1 MESFSAENE
10 DEVGFKAGE
19 RIHVINKSMD
29 GWWKIRYTIIHEQLQ
44 TGLRSKSAARKFC
57 TVKCPTWCNL
67 VSYIHILY
75 IQCTFLWLLGYFQL
89 RLDSDS

>member
-29 GWWKIRYTIIHEQLQ
+29 GWWKIRYVCTATDSMAEDQTLSFKIIIGTIVVAVKFSL
-44 TGLRSKSAARKFC
+44 GLE
-57 TVKCPTWCNL
+57 
-67 VSYIHILY
+67 
-75 IQCTFLWLLGYFQL
+75 
-89 RLDSDS
+89 